1 MSTRRKPGPWLA
13 LSLGSRAHSQ
23 FHVAALGAA
32 DTFPMSWAWLT
43 KEEQWLLS
51 TMAVAS
57 GPDDRG
63 EGLRQQAVS

>member
-1 MSTRRKPGPWLA
+1 MAGIEF
-13 LSLGSRAHSQ
+13 GSRAHSQ
-23 FHVAALGAA
+23 FHVKAALGAA

-43 KEEQWLLS
+43 KEEQWLPS

-57 GPDDRG
+57 GPNDRG

>member
-43 KEEQWLLS
+43 KEE
-51 TMAVAS
+51 
-57 GPDDRG
+57 
-63 EGLRQQAVS
+63 